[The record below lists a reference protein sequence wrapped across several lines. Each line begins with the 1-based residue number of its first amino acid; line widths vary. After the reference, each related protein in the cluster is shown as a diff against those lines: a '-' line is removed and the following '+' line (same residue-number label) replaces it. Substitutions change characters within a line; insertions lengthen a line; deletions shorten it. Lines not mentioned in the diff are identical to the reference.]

1 MPITTDQINE
11 AKQQGYSD
19 SEIADYLSNKGYS
32 DQIKEARNNGYGD
45 DEIVGFLSQKLQPQ
59 TQPENRSSLLQNLLE
74 APQAIGKAELNLA
87 SGLPESLGNAAI
99 GAVQTATDLGEAGAR
114 FVERKIYGDNLNQ
127 ENFGD
132 RLAKQVALREQ
143 EQSQYPISKR
153 IGIAIGETLPYLT
166 TGSGLGSKIASM
178 PFKGSNIA
186 GLVVGSGI
194 NGLVS
199 QGLSAQEK
207 PGLENRINKGLEGGL
222 ISSVVGGLIGAGGEL
237 VKGGRKFFAGSDPK
251 EKAVSILSK
260 YLQPEEANNL
270 ADNLIAKGDRQVLVP
285 DIAND
290 DVKGL
295 TRLLGKTDGSKN
307 IIANSFNN
315 RTATSNKRVTN
326 LVNDKISSEAYFGK
340 IDDIIKR
347 RQAMAEPFYK
357 KAYEEGNI
365 ALNQSLVNQNDKVRL
380 AKINELVDDD
390 RIKKLISDAR
400 EKYGINKTIPD
411 TSIEVLHGARR
422 RADYVINNTE
432 DRWESSSYR
441 ELRKKIDDVI
451 HSISPSFKKAD
462 SIYAGE
468 SKLIDAQKLGAEFS
482 KYRPEE
488 LKKIISN
495 YTGGEKEAFKVGV
508 RENLMTTIDRT
519 VDGGSAARRIFGK
532 PENRDKLKIVFNNPK
547 EYRDFGKKLLD
558 EIRIFDTK
566 QRILGGSRTDINL
579 AEEGQIIDKIVSGKL
594 PKTATEAGLQLYQA
608 AADSLKRRYIGLNDK
623 SAKELANILV
633 SKQKSIEVLKTIANR
648 ANPEQK
654 QIIEQVIKDITPQ
667 IIGANLA
674 TKAISE

>member
-1 MPITTDQINE
+1 MPIARIQLPDGRVGRFEVPEGTTP
-11 AKQQGYSD
+11 QQV
-19 SEIADYLSNKGYS
+19 E
-32 DQIKEARNNGYGD
+32 EFARNNLQQ
-45 DEIVGFLSQKLQPQ
+45 EQPQ
-59 TQPENRSSLLQNLLE
+59 TQQPQEPSQEGFQEANRRRIGEFLQGTPE
-74 APQAIGKAELNLA
+74 G
-87 SGLPESLGNAAI
+87 LGNAAI
-99 GAVQTATDLGEAGAR
+99 GAVQAATDLGEAGAR

-153 IGIAIGETLPYLT
+153 VGVAIGETLPYLT
-166 TGSGLGSKIASM
+166 TGSGVGSKIASM
-178 PFKGSNIA
+178 PFKGSNIT

-194 NGLVS
+194 NGLVT

-222 ISSVVGGLIGAGGEL
+222 TSSVVGGLIGVGGEL
-237 VKGGRKFFAGSDPK
+237 IKGGRKFFAGSDPK

-315 RTATSNKRVTN
+315 RTATSNKRVAN

-340 IDDIIKR
+340 IDDIIKTR
-347 RQAMAEPFYK
+347 SENAGPLFN
-357 KAYEEGNI
+357 KAYQEGNI

-380 AKINELVDDD
+380 ARINELINDD
-390 RIKKLISDAR
+390 RIQSTINTAR
-400 EKYGINKTIPD
+400 KDYGINKSIPD
-411 TSIEVLHGARR
+411 VSIETLHGARQVVDDIINTAK
-422 RADYVINNTE
+422 RAGENNKA
-432 DRWESSSYR
+432 RSYSN
-441 ELRKKIDDVI
+441 LRKEISNVI
-451 HSISPSFKKAD
+451 YSVSPSFKEAD
-462 SIYAGE
+462 NVFAGYSALKNAQE
-468 SKLIDAQKLGAEFS
+468 SGLEFS

-495 YTGGEKEAFKVGV
+495 YTSGEKEAFKVGV
-508 RENLMTTIDRT
+508 SENLMTTIDRT
-519 VDGGSAARRIFGK
+519 VDGGSAARKIFGK

-547 EYRDFGKKLLD
+547 EYRDFGKRLLD

-608 AADSLKRRYIGLNDK
+608 AADSLKRKYIGLNEK

-633 SKQKSIEVLKTIANR
+633 SKQKSIKALKTIANR